1 MQPQPT
7 SYDLVAYPVYTH
19 LQTHPSRLAVIGSLF
34 GMSPAPVNR
43 CRVLE
48 LGCGT
53 GSNLA
58 PMAATFP
65 ESEFVGIDLAAK
77 PVSLGTQMIQELGM
91 KNIRLVHGNVTSIDR
106 EWGQFDYIIAHGLF
120 SWVPAEVREH
130 VLKLCHERL
139 APQGIAFISYNAY
152 PGCHMR
158 NMLRE
163 MMLFHVQ
170 RFESPDERV
179 RQAKALARFV
189 AEAQDTR
196 DEYRLWMKSEFES
209 VLDHDEG
216 HLYHDELA
224 EISVPL
230 YFHQFVETAAA
241 HNLQYV
247 GEADYFEMFDYGFNE
262 PTRQTLEQ
270 LSRNRILREQ
280 YLDFLK
286 CRRFRQTLLCHR
298 DIKLSEPQAARVRS
312 FLISSS
318 AKCTDAAVNLHPGA
332 TNSYRTAKGA
342 QCTTDFALG
351 KTALGVLEKHWPMPV
366 PFPELLRAAQSS
378 LSQAGQSAGANDDG
392 ERLETFLLEL
402 YSAGVIE
409 LHAHAPL
416 ASLQVSERPRTTPLV
431 RWQAQRGNIVTSQFH
446 MVVKIEDEVG
456 RCLLSC
462 LDGTRDHQALAEK
475 IWQLLKSK
483 GALAVPDG
491 NETAARH
498 AVETELA
505 GNLKKLARMGL
516 LAD

>member
-19 LQTHPSRLAVIGSLF
+19 LQTHPSRLAVIGSIF
-34 GMSPAPVNR
+34 GMNPAPVNR

-53 GSNLA
+53 GSNLT
-58 PMAATFP
+58 PMAAAFP
-65 ESEFVGIDLAAK
+65 DSEFVGIDLAAK
-77 PVSLGTQMIQELGM
+77 PVSLGMQMIKELGM
-91 KNIRLVHGNVTSIDR
+91 QNIRLVHGNVTSIDHD
-106 EWGQFDYIIAHGLF
+106 WGQFDYIIAHGLF
-120 SWVPAEVREH
+120 SWVPAEVRAH

-170 RFESPDERV
+170 RFESAAERV

-189 AEAQDTR
+189 AQAQNTN

-209 VLDHDEG
+209 ILDHDEG

-224 EISVPL
+224 EISAPM
-230 YFHQFVETAAA
+230 YFHQFIETAAA
-241 HNLQYV
+241 HQLQYV
-247 GEADYFEMFDYGFNE
+247 GEADYFEMFDYGFDE
-262 PTRQTLEQ
+262 SARQTLEQ
-270 LSRNRILREQ
+270 LSKNRILREQ

-298 DIKLSEPQAARVRS
+298 DLKLSEPQAARVRG

-318 AKCTDAAVNLHPGA
+318 AKCTDATVNLHSGA
-332 TNSYRTAKGA
+332 TNSYRTVKGA

-351 KTALGVLEKHWPMPV
+351 KSALGVLEKHWPLPV
-366 PFPELLRAAQSS
+366 PFAELLRAAQTA
-378 LSQAGQSAGANDDG
+378 LSQAGAGANDDG
-392 ERLETFLLEL
+392 GRLETFLLEL
-402 YSAGVIE
+402 YSAGVVE
-409 LHAHAPL
+409 FHAHAPL
-416 ASLQVSERPRTTPLV
+416 ASLQVSERPQTTPLV
-431 RWQAQRGNIVTSQFH
+431 RWQAQHGNIVTSQFH
-446 MVVKIEDEVG
+446 VAVKIEDEIG

-462 LDGTRDHQALAEK
+462 LDGTRDHRALAEE
-475 IWQLLKSK
+475 ISRLLKSK

-491 NETAARH
+491 DETTARR
-498 AVETELA
+498 AVETELD

-516 LAD
+516 LAG